1 MVITIVIILLSAAD
15 QLIKALVRGNL
26 TASDR
31 IPVIDGFFY
40 IIYRENRGAA
50 WSFLAGP
57 EWGIYIL
64 SGLSLIMTIVL
75 ALLLIRIR
83 HTGLRVCLT
92 MIISGSIGNLIDRVR
107 LGAVTD
113 YLDFHFGSYVFPT
126 FNLADSLIVVGT
138 ALLCL
143 LLLKTP
149 HLIDLLIPDKNTK
162 TDQSGTEA
170 EKKEEP
176 HAPAH
181 PDN

>member
-1 MVITIVIILLSAAD
+1 MVITIIIILLSAAA
-15 QLIKALVRGNL
+15 QLIKALVRTNL
-26 TASDR
+26 TAADR
-31 IPVIDGFFY
+31 VTVIDGFFS

-64 SGLSLIMTIVL
+64 SGLSLIMPVVL
-75 ALLLIRIR
+75 VLLLVRVH

-92 MIISGSIGNLIDRVR
+92 LIISGSIGNLIDRVR

-126 FNLADSLIVVGT
+126 FNLADSLIVGGT

-149 HLIDLLIPDKNTK
+149 HLIDLLIPDKK
-162 TDQSGTEA
+162 AGTGQAKADA
-170 EKKEEP
+170 EGKDEP

-181 PDN
+181 PDT